1 MNLKEIAK
9 ECSTSTQTVSF
20 KAMIKSVTEKT
31 SANKNTYLNIEVQD
45 KSYVMMC
52 RRFSPTAKE
61 IELLK
66 PGKVFYFERLESSIY
81 NGVVSLTIGK
91 NSIVSFDKEALPQDY
106 AFTIMP
112 DANKLRK
119 EFNVIFQSIE
129 TESMRH
135 VIRDAFDSID
145 KELFFSYPAAIAYH
159 HDERH
164 GLLFHTVGMLK
175 NAMAVVK
182 IYREWYPNI
191 NLDLIKTAIIL
202 HDFFKLQE
210 YEVDEAWNATP
221 AKGMMLS
228 HSLLGASFVDSEWRK
243 GVIDEETYFMLSHII
258 ASHHGELEYGAITKP
273 ATAEALIVH
282 MVDNLDAKLYAM
294 EKAQL
299 MLDFG
304 EYQKQKDFAVGTN
317 VYLSE
322 LSRSDLNVKEEIKE

>member
-91 NSIVSFDKEALPQDY
+91 NSTISLDKDAMLQDY
-106 AFTIMP
+106 VFTIMP

-322 LSRSDLNVKEEIKE
+322 LSCSNLNVKEEIKE